1 VDEDL
6 LGGFRLGGFARPF
19 DEFAVETARFGT
31 RPRAGCGTLTTHWS
45 FWADWMSLNVVASQS
60 QLLRVVDRGA

>member
-6 LGGFRLGGFARPF
+6 FGGFRLGGFAGPF
-19 DEFAVETARFGT
+19 DEFAVETGRSGT
-31 RPRAGCGTLTTHWS
+31 DQGGCGALTAYRP
-45 FWADWMSLNVVASQS
+45 FWPGWMSLNVVASQS